1 MVKYTNGHN
10 DSQWPHKTFIKNS
23 QIMYKYILESVENI
37 NWLAV
42 ASLLVFFV
50 IFVVSTMWA
59 FLSKKEHIDKMAN
72 LPLEEE

>member
-1 MVKYTNGHN
+1 
-10 DSQWPHKTFIKNS
+10 
-23 QIMYKYILESVENI
+23 MYKYILESVENI